1 MRIELNSG
9 GLSTGAIV
17 HEFQSDF
24 NSLIHGSRRIVSAFQ
39 AIKAFTSNINGGV
52 GSLLEAVDQLSIRA
66 QHDDIKSAALENTQ
80 RKATSFI
87 ELARRI
93 DLDVGG
99 QVNRN
104 KNEFYNVNPWSRP
117 PQPQEE
123 KKWYQKAWDYVCR
136 TAGQIKDGINH
147 LKDAAVNWGK
157 SVADTLSKA
166 WNNTVEWCKV
176 HKEAIIKVAIAVT
189 VIVALGVLAAATA
202 GTGLVAVAGIADL
215 AFKGAI
221 IGGVVG
227 ATMSGATGGY
237 KYYKE
242 NGTLKGAGGKIFDSA
257 ADGMLSGTITG
268 AATGAASGVGTT
280 LMTIGNVSKGAAI
293 TSQILAGGAAN
304 GTGNA
309 GVTALNYYFEHGTLS
324 GASGEVTKSFAV
336 NFAVGSITQGISIG
350 GTAIKHSIATRIDQH
365 IANHTASAFEKS
377 IAHGGLTLKMF
388 NSALKN
394 PWYSSQVDA
403 QSALFKNLA
412 KYTAVEKTVGTKLIE
427 KTLKN
432 MTQLVFGEGNSYTV
446 PKPSTFIEDMLGN
459 FIDYGKKT
467 VFNM

>member
-1 MRIELNSG
+1 MCG
-9 GLSTGAIV
+9 
-17 HEFQSDF
+17 
-24 NSLIHGSRRIVSAFQ
+24 
-39 AIKAFTSNINGGV
+39 
-52 GSLLEAVDQLSIRA
+52 
-66 QHDDIKSAALENTQ
+66 
-80 RKATSFI
+80 
-87 ELARRI
+87 
-93 DLDVGG
+93 
-99 QVNRN
+99 
-104 KNEFYNVNPWSRP
+104 
-117 PQPQEE
+117 
-123 KKWYQKAWDYVCR
+123 

-147 LKDAAVNWGK
+147 LKDVAVKWGK

-176 HKEAIIKVAIAVT
+176 HKQALIKVAIAVT

-202 GTGLVAVAGIADL
+202 GTAPLAVSGIIGL

-227 ATMSGATGGY
+227 GTVSGATRGY

-242 NGTLKGAGGKIFDSA
+242 NGIKGIGGAIFDSA

-280 LMTIGNVSKGAAI
+280 LMTIGNVSKEAAI

-324 GASGEVTKSFAV
+324 GASGEVAKSFAV

-377 IAHGGLTLKMF
+377 IAHSGLTLKMF

-412 KYTAVEKTVGTKLIE
+412 KYTAVEKTVGTKLVE
-427 KTLKN
+427 KALKN

-446 PKPSTFIEDMLGN
+446 PKPSTFSEDMLGN
-459 FIDYGKKT
+459 FIDYDKKT